1 MNRRF
6 LTVLLVLAAV
16 ALLGLG
22 LVVAL
27 DTDEEGA
34 AADELVARGAE
45 ECAERL
51 PGRVGE
57 VRIGDLPPRE
67 LERARRRMARAGA
80 RFTDQTKFAF
90 AHWPGGARA
99 LITMLPVPPGHFDTD
114 EAREDVAEGALMGA
128 AAQGIVGDRIKI
140 AGIPLVH
147 YKRGPEHLVVASLD
161 CHVTYIAAPSQ
172 RHGLGLARGLL
183 RRVSG

>member
-1 MNRRF
+1 MKRRI
-6 LTVLLVLAAV
+6 LTTLPVLAGV

-22 LVVAL
+22 LVVVL
-27 DTDEEGA
+27 DSEDEGA
-34 AADELVARGAE
+34 VADELVARGAE
-45 ECAERL
+45 ECTERL
-51 PGRVGE
+51 PERVDRVE
-57 VRIGDLPPRE
+57 IGDLPPRE

-80 RFTDQTKFAF
+80 RFTDETKFAF

-99 LITMLPVPPGHFDTD
+99 LITMLPVPPGHFESD

-128 AAQGIVGDRIKI
+128 AAQGIVGDRIKV

-147 YKRGPEHLVVASLD
+147 YKRGPEHLVVTSLE
-161 CHVTYIAAPSQ
+161 CHVTYIAAPTQ

-183 RRVSG
+183 KRVAG